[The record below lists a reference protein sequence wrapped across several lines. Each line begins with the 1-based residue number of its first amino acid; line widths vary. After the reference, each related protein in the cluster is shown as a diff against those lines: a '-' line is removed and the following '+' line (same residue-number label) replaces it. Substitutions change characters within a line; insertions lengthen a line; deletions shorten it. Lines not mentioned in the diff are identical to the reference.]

1 MQAKTRPTVHLV
13 SPHSCVYMT
22 PNNGTTSPIKKK
34 SHVAP
39 VKISNDTNNAV
50 LDSVETWLT

>member
-34 SHVAP
+34 KVMLHQ
-39 VKISNDTNNAV
+39 
-50 LDSVETWLT
+50 